1 MSSRTR
7 KRILVVDDQP
17 FVARL
22 IQFNLAHEDYD
33 VLTDQDP
40 LAALARIAHMVPDL
54 LILDVRMPGLDG
66 IELCRRI
73 KQTPELCHIPIIILT
88 AKGEEIDKVV
98 GLQLGADDYV
108 TKPFSVREL
117 LARIAAVLRRCA
129 ALPRADGA
137 LTALPAVFEFGA
149 ARIDSTTFRGTLG
162 GRPVEFT
169 PREMRIIEYFYER
182 PGKVV
187 SRESLLAD
195 VWEMDNPAGTRTLDQ
210 HIAQLRKKVEADP
223 AHPRAIT
230 TVHGVGYR
238 YEG

>member
-1 MSSRTR
+1 MAARH
-7 KRILVVDDQP
+7 ILIAEDDPHIRDGLQD
-17 FVARL
+17 A
-22 IQFNLAHEDYD
+22 LASEGYRVTAVSDG
-33 VLTDQDP
+33 
-40 LAALARIAHMVPDL
+40 LAALAAVRAGGIDL
-54 LILDVRMPGLDG
+54 ALLDVMMPGKSGYDV
-66 IELCRRI
+66 CRDIR
-73 KQTPELCHIPIIILT
+73 KTDERLPIIILT